1 MTTTIASG
9 TSVEHRVKTLAR
21 LAEQDQQAA
30 QDAAWGWFQRL
41 GDQLPAEAADA
52 ELSQI
57 FNSGKPGEAVDGQTE
72 GVLLGWTSPAY
83 DLDRGGR
90 IVTAFARRLTNV
102 HVPWVGKR
110 FDGSAQRGTNSL
122 TRVARLAKLIAP
134 TYRFTRGDVHLEG
147 FEMTNW
153 VEPGRVD
160 PNTEVYVIDY
170 ESAGNPWPFK
180 YVRDELVEILPNTYL
195 GKMLWRQGA
204 EHRLMLYFA
213 LKTPV
218 RD

>member
-1 MTTTIASG
+1 
-9 TSVEHRVKTLAR
+9 VEQRVKTLAQ
-21 LAEQDQQAA
+21 LAEHDQQVA

-41 GDQLPAEAADA
+41 GEQLPAEAADA
-52 ELSQI
+52 ELSEL
-57 FNSGKPGEAVDGQTE
+57 FNCGKPGHAVDGQTE
-72 GVLLGWTSPAY
+72 GVLLGWTSPAH

-90 IVTAFARRLTNV
+90 ALSAFGRRLTNV

-110 FDGSAQRGTNSL
+110 FDSPAQRGTNSL
-122 TRVARLAKLIAP
+122 TGVARLAKLIAP

-153 VEPGRVD
+153 VEPGKLD

-170 ESAGNPWPFK
+170 ESAGNPWPFRH
-180 YVRDELVEILPNTYL
+180 VRDELVEIVPNTYL
-195 GKMLWRQGA
+195 GKMLWRQGD

>member
-9 TSVEHRVKTLAR
+9 PSVEQRVKTLAQ
-21 LAEQDQQAA
+21 LAEHDQQAA

-41 GDQLPAEAADA
+41 GEQLPAQAANA
-52 ELSQI
+52 ELSEI
-57 FNSGKPGEAVDGQTE
+57 FNCGKPGDAVHGQTE
-72 GVLLGWTSPAY
+72 GLLLGWTAPAQ

-90 IVTAFARRLTNV
+90 MVSTVGRQLTRV

-110 FDGSAQRGTNSL
+110 FDRSVQRGTNSL
-122 TRVARLAKLIAP
+122 TGVARLAKLIAP

-153 VEPGRVD
+153 VEPCKVD
-160 PNTEVYVIDY
+160 PNTDVYVIDY
-170 ESAGNPWPFK
+170 ESAGNPWPFRH
-180 YVRDELVEILPNTYL
+180 VRDELVEIVPSTYL

-204 EHRLMLYFA
+204 EHRLTLYFA

-218 RD
+218 RV